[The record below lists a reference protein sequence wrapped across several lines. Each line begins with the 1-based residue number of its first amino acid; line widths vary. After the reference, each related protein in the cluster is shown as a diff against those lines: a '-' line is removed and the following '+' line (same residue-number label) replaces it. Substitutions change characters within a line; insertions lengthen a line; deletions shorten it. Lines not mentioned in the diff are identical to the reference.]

1 MGVYMTGT
9 IKQKSNMNKKT
20 IVTLLLALVGVAG
33 QAQNDERALAD
44 TYWRN
49 ETTGDWLIGITKDQ
63 VIYGN
68 QVWDI
73 ADQVEKKDTY
83 LLTLDNGTTI
93 KVDKPKKGL
102 RSMTIGNQKP
112 VLCSPITTATL
123 PDYPTKDSRT
133 GFVDNGYK
141 ESDSVTIV
149 GWLKDMP
156 QEGRELTIRYNDIII
171 DDRVDVDVPL
181 DAQGRFS
188 ITMPLLNSMEVKL
201 TWGEDDDCET
211 VMEPGNTYYFLHDG
225 KTGQTLWMGD
235 DVRVQNELQAVRMNE
250 AHTYVNQSK
259 FGSLNAM
266 KFWALADSVRK
277 VNEAGLEKAVKEH
290 PNLSQRFI
298 DFKKGYYQ
306 TEQGRD
312 MMQAQFFTDP
322 PYQFPKEYLNYVE
335 REFWKKAIKPYTLYE
350 NFSSLVDGYV
360 RISERSSNRNFWN
373 QITQRLQQEGFTV
386 NEDPQKISNTLSNI
400 YQVMQRLDVL
410 DSLGC
415 DQPVREFSLTA
426 MLLEMIEHNNEPLD
440 ALTMS
445 YVRKHV
451 QMPVTLARVEQQNEK
466 YRLDEQQDLANSS
479 SLKSSDD
486 VAGISDGEQI
496 LRKMTEPYR
505 GRLVLLDIWGTWCGP
520 CLEILSHSQEEYERL
535 KDYDLVY
542 LYLANGSEENAYKN
556 VINRYKLVGPN
567 IVHYNL
573 PVAQQD
579 AIENFLNVHAWPHF
593 RLIDREGNVLDVDA
607 NPKDLDALAA
617 LLERMK

>member
-1 MGVYMTGT
+1 
-9 IKQKSNMNKKT
+9 MNKKT
-20 IVTLLLALVGVAG
+20 IVTLLLALVGVVG

-49 ETTGDWLIGITKDQ
+49 EMTGDWLMGITKDQ
-63 VIYGN
+63 VIYAN

-73 ADQVEKKDTY
+73 ANQVEKKDTY

-93 KVDKPKKGL
+93 KVGKPKKGL
-102 RSMTIGNQKP
+102 RSMTIGNQTP

-123 PDYPTKDSRT
+123 PDYPTKDLRT
-133 GFVDNGYK
+133 GFVDNGYR
-141 ESDSVTIV
+141 EGDSVTIV

-235 DVRVQNELQAVRMNE
+235 DVRVQNELLAVKMNE
-250 AHTYVNQSK
+250 ASTHVNQSK

-266 KFWALADSVRK
+266 KFWALADSVRQ

-322 PYQFPKEYLNYVE
+322 PYQFPKEYLDYVE
-335 REFWKKAIKPYTLYE
+335 REFWKKAIKPYTLYKD
-350 NFSSLVDGYV
+350 FSSLVDGYV

-373 QITQRLQQEGFTV
+373 QITQRLQQEGITV

-415 DQPVREFSLTA
+415 DQPVREFMLTA
-426 MLLEMIEHNNEPLD
+426 MLLEKIEHNNEPLD

-486 VAGISDGEQI
+486 VAGISDGKQI

-542 LYLANGSEENAYKN
+542 LYLANGSEESAYKN

-567 IVHYNL
+567 ILHYNL

-579 AIENFLNVHAWPHF
+579 AIEKFLNVHAWPHF
-593 RLIDREGNVLDVDA
+593 RLIDREGNVLNVDA
-607 NPKDLDALAA
+607 DPHNLDALAA
-617 LLERMK
+617 LLEQMK

>member
-1 MGVYMTGT
+1 
-9 IKQKSNMNKKT
+9 MNKKT
-20 IVTLLLALVGVAG
+20 IVTLLLALVGVVG

-63 VIYGN
+63 VIYAH
-68 QVWDI
+68 QVWNI
-73 ADQVEKKDTY
+73 ADQVEKKGAY

-93 KVDKPKKGL
+93 KVGKPKKGL
-102 RSMTIGNQKP
+102 RSMTIGNQNL

-123 PDYPTKDSRT
+123 PDYPTKDLRT
-133 GFVDNGYK
+133 GFVDNGYR
-141 ESDSVTIV
+141 EGDSVTIA
-149 GWLKDMP
+149 GWFRNLSG
-156 QEGRELTIRYNDIII
+156 EGRKLVIKYHDIII
-171 DDRVDVDVPL
+171 NEWVDADVPL

-188 ITMPLLNSMEVKL
+188 ITIPLLNSMEVL
-201 TWGEDDDCET
+201 LEWNEDDEYAT
-211 VMEPGNTYYFLHDG
+211 VMEPGKTYYFLHDG

-235 DVRVQNELQAVRMNE
+235 DVRVQNELLAIKMNE
-250 AHTYVNQSK
+250 AKTYVNQSK

-266 KFWALADSVRK
+266 KFWALADSVRQ

-322 PYQFPKEYLNYVE
+322 PYQFPKEYLDYVE

-350 NFSSLVDGYV
+350 DFSSLVDGYV

-373 QITQRLQQEGFTV
+373 QITQRLQQEGITV

-415 DQPVREFSLTA
+415 DQPVREFTLTA
-426 MLLEMIEHNNEPLD
+426 MLLEKIEHNNEPLD

-520 CLEILSHSQEEYERL
+520 CLEVLSHSQEEYERL
-535 KDYDLVY
+535 KDYGLVY
-542 LYLANGSEENAYKN
+542 LYLANGSEENAYMN

-579 AIENFLNVHAWPHF
+579 AVEEFLNVHAWPHF
-593 RLIDREGNVLDVDA
+593 RLIDREGNLLDVNAD
-607 NPKDLDALAA
+607 PRDLEGLAR
-617 LLERMK
+617 LLKQMQ

>member
-1 MGVYMTGT
+1 
-9 IKQKSNMNKKT
+9 MNKKFFT
-20 IVTLLLALVGVAG
+20 TLFLALVAVAG
-33 QAQNDERALAD
+33 LAQDTEKGLAD

-49 ETTGDWLIGITKDQ
+49 DKTGDWLIGITEKQ
-63 VIYGN
+63 VIYDN
-68 QVWDI
+68 LVWDI
-73 ADQVEKKDTY
+73 VAQTEAKDSY
-83 LLTLDNGTTI
+83 TLSISDGTTI
-93 KVDKPKKGL
+93 KVGKQKKGQ

-112 VLCSPITTATL
+112 VFCSPITTATL
-123 PDYPTKDSRT
+123 PDYPTKDLRT
-133 GFVDNGYK
+133 GFVDNGYR
-141 ESDSVTIV
+141 EGDSVTIA
-149 GWLKDMP
+149 GWFRNLSGD
-156 QEGRELTIRYNDIII
+156 GRKLVIKNHDIII
-171 DDRVDVDVPL
+171 NEWVDVDVPL

-188 ITMPLLNSMEVKL
+188 ITIPLLNSMEVIL
-201 TWGEDDDCET
+201 EWNEDDAYAT
-211 VMEPGNTYYFLHDG
+211 VMEPGKTYYFLHDG

-235 DVRVQNELQAVRMNE
+235 DVRVQNELLAIKMNE
-250 AHTYVNQSK
+250 AKTYVNQSK

-266 KFWALADSVRK
+266 KFWALADSVRQ

-322 PYQFPKEYLNYVE
+322 PYQFPKEYLDYVE

-350 NFSSLVDGYV
+350 DFSSLVDGYV

-373 QITQRLQQEGFTV
+373 QITQRLQQEGISV
-386 NEDPQKISNTLSNI
+386 NEDPQKIANTLSNI
-400 YQVMQRLDVL
+400 YQVMQRLDLL

-415 DQPVREFSLTA
+415 NQPVREFTLTA
-426 MLLEMIEHNNEPLD
+426 MLLEKIEHNNEPLD

-451 QMPVTLARVEQQNEK
+451 LMPVTLARVEQQNEK

-520 CLEILSHSQEEYERL
+520 CLEVLSHSQEEYERL

-542 LYLANGSEENAYKN
+542 LYLANGSEESAYKN
-556 VINRYKLVGPN
+556 VINRYNLVGPN

-579 AIENFLNVHAWPHF
+579 AVEEFLNVHAWPHF
-593 RLIDREGNVLDVDA
+593 RLIDREGNVLDVNADPH
-607 NPKDLDALAA
+607 NLDALAEQ
-617 LLERMK
+617 LERMKSNHSK